1 MQKMVLHSKIDF
13 KIDEK
18 PKIIMCRASD
28 NDGNIQPENIN
39 DIWNLRG
46 LSNNSVH
53 KKEIE

>member
-1 MQKMVLHSKIDF
+1 
-13 KIDEK
+13 
-18 PKIIMCRASD
+18 MCRASD

-53 KKEIE
+53 KKVIK